1 MKLVS
6 SLALAAAVA
15 AGGVALQPALAAPK
29 KDAAAPAAAAP
40 AARKYNLSP
49 EAKKPLTDLQN
60 AVTKKDEAAYPAAL
74 AAAQAAAKN
83 SDDRYILAKLTLQHA
98 EQANDAPARI
108 AAYQAVL
115 ASGGSDAAETQLI
128 NHNLS
133 ILAANSGNWTLAE
146 SVLTPILQAN
156 PNDIDSNINLARA
169 KLELKKTGEALPL
182 LQRAIQLT
190 EATGKP
196 APEAWYRNAL
206 AIAYQTRND
215 AAVAQMNAALLKNYP
230 SGDNFKNALA
240 IFRSS
245 GRMPTGADL
254 DILRLIR
261 ASGVATR
268 NDYVALANTADQ
280 LSLPGEVKSV
290 LDEGRAKGVLT
301 AADATQIY
309 NANAGKIGADRGSLA
324 ADEAKAR
331 AGGTGRLAL
340 NIGNAYFGYGDY
352 AKAADMYR
360 IAAQRSDVEAS
371 LANLRAG
378 EALALAG
385 QRAAAET
392 AFQSVTGPRAELAGL
407 WRTWLAMPH

>member
-6 SLALAAAVA
+6 TLAVAAALAA
-15 AGGVALQPALAAPK
+15 GSLALQPALAAPK

-74 AAAQAAAKN
+74 AAAQAAAKTT
-83 SDDRYILAKLTLQHA
+83 DDKYILAKLTLQHA

-133 ILAANSGNWTLAE
+133 ILAANSGNWALVE
-146 SVLTPILQAN
+146 SVLTPMVQAN
-156 PNDIDSNINLARA
+156 PNDVDNNINLARA
-169 KLELKKTGEALPL
+169 KLELKKNAEALPL
-182 LQRAIQLT
+182 LQRAIQVT
-190 EATGKP
+190 EAAGKP

-206 AIAYQTRND
+206 GIAYQTHND
-215 AAVAQMNAALLKNYP
+215 AAVAQMNAALIKNYP

-240 IFRSS
+240 IYRGS
-245 GRMPTGADL
+245 GRMPVGAEL
-254 DILRLIR
+254 DILRLTR
-261 ASGVATR
+261 ASGVAAR
-268 NDYVALANTADQ
+268 NDYLALASTADQ
-280 LSLPGEVKSV
+280 LNLPGEVKSA
-290 LDEGRAKGVLT
+290 LDEGRSKSVLT
-301 AADATQIY
+301 AADGAQMYT
-309 NANAGKIGADRGSLA
+309 ANSAKIAADRSSLG

-340 NIGNAYFGYGDY
+340 NIGNSYFGYGDY
-352 AKAADMYR
+352 AKAAEMYR

-371 LANLRAG
+371 LANLRLG

-385 QRAAAET
+385 QRAAADA
-392 AFQSVTGPRAELAGL
+392 AFQTVTGPRAELAGL
-407 WRTWLAMPH
+407 WRTWLTMQH